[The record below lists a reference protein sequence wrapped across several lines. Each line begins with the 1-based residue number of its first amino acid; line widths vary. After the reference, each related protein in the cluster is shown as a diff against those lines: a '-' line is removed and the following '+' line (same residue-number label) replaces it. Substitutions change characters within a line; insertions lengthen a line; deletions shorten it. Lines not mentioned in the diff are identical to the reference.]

1 VHGARSGD
9 RLAWPLACEPVAGN
23 DDDAPFE
30 DTGGWNV
37 DDQDEVVVG
46 KRRMRA
52 KRRRPSRRA
61 VVWIVVVVLVLGG
74 AAFGAY
80 RWFNRPTGLAATPVP
95 AVVAPGGFRA
105 SIGAANT
112 ITVGLEVR
120 NITDVPLTLIDA
132 RVVPPPGLTELEV
145 TIAPPGEGNVGF
157 TLDGPL
163 PAIEPVRLGT
173 DGADRNAVVAAR
185 FSVRCDALPTP
196 DAPTGEQIFV
206 TIRIGD
212 ERRDEELTPPVVD
225 DVPWLTATALRVC
238 SDPVPTESPEPPLP
252 PLTEGPTSPPAR
264 APR

>member
-1 VHGARSGD
+1 VSGG
-9 RLAWPLACEPVAGN
+9 RNTE
-23 DDDAPFE
+23 DDAPFE
-30 DTGGWNV
+30 ETGGWNV
-37 DDQDEVVVG
+37 DDREEVVVG
-46 KRRMRA
+46 KRRKRA
-52 KRRRPSRRA
+52 KRRRASRS
-61 VVWIVVVVLVLGG
+61 VVWAIVVAVVLVLGG

-80 RWFNRPTGLAATPVP
+80 RWFGRPTGLAAAPIP

-105 SIGAANT
+105 SIGDANT

-120 NITDVPLTLIDA
+120 NVADTPLTLIDA
-132 RVVPPPGLTELEV
+132 RVVPPPGLTALEV

-157 TLDGPL
+157 TLEGPL

-185 FSVRCDALPTP
+185 FSVACDALPTP

-212 ERRDEELTPPVVD
+212 EQRDEELTPPVVD

-238 SDPVPTESPEPPLP
+238 QDPLLTTSPEPPLP
-252 PLTEGPTSPPAR
+252 PLPDGSPTSPPA
-264 APR
+264 